1 MSERE
6 GKEMEEE
13 KSTQINTLVLSIKSL
28 KEIAIQLLW

>member
-13 KSTQINTLVLSIKSL
+13 KSAQINTLVLSIKSL